1 MKKGNEVTMGE
12 AIEEMIHSLKLSSG
26 LYEAKI
32 QGTWETV
39 MGKTIARYTKSI
51 NLKGGKLYLTIE
63 SAPLKN
69 ELFYSR
75 EKIKDIFNKEL
86 GADVIKEV
94 LIY

>member
-1 MKKGNEVTMGE
+1 MKKENEITLGE
-12 AIEEMIHSLKLSSG
+12 AIDEMIGTLKLSSG

-32 QGTWETV
+32 QSSWEVV

-75 EKIKDIFNKEL
+75 EKIKEIFNKEL
-86 GADVIKEV
+86 GAEVIKEV
-94 LIY
+94 FIY

>member
-1 MKKGNEVTMGE
+1 MKKGNEISLGD
-12 AIEEMIHSLKLSSG
+12 AIDEMITTLKLGSG

-32 QGTWETV
+32 QSSWEKV

-51 NLKGGKLYLTIE
+51 NLKNGKLYLTIE
-63 SAPLKN
+63 SASLKN

-75 EKIKDIFNKEL
+75 DKIKEIYNKEL
-86 GADVIKEV
+86 GAEIIKEV